1 MVCFPFGR
9 PVAKPNDKL
18 KQQVAQWIM
27 MENPFREQLKAH
39 VYYNVREDD
48 VNGRL
53 NLPLKCCYRLNR
65 FGTDLKS

>member
-1 MVCFPFGR
+1 
-9 PVAKPNDKL
+9 
-18 KQQVAQWIM
+18 

-53 NLPLKCCYRLNR
+53 ESTFKMLLQIEPLWDRFKKLNPR
-65 FGTDLKS
+65 DSLLV